1 MGRHDRRKNKI
12 YRKRTRKKTLIMAVV
27 LIVVIAFGYMKF
39 YHQSTVTQ
47 DEIPSWITQDLIYE
61 ADPSQRNLR
70 RVNDIVIHYTANPGS
85 TAKANRDYFA
95 QDTTQ
100 VNSHFVVGLDG
111 EIIQCVPLYMQSVAS
126 NTRNN
131 DTISIEMCH
140 PDSTGNFNLATYNST
155 VRLVAW
161 LCDTYNISR
170 ENVIRHGDITGKN
183 CPKIFME
190 DEGAWEEFKM
200 YVKKYNFQ

>member
-1 MGRHDRRKNKI
+1 M
-12 YRKRTRKKTLIMAVV
+12 RKKTFVMAVV
-27 LIVVIAFGYMKF
+27 LIVVLAFGYMKF

-111 EIIQCVPLYMQSVAS
+111 EIIQCVPLYMQSSLFSQFHDNYYVPVS
-126 NTRNN
+126 V
-131 DTISIEMCH
+131 D
-140 PDSTGNFNLATYNST
+140 NST
-155 VRLVAW
+155 HTRKNGIKVVKFA
-161 LCDTYNISR
+161 DTSVLADSI
-170 ENVIRHGDITGKN
+170 
-183 CPKIFME
+183 
-190 DEGAWEEFKM
+190 
-200 YVKKYNFQ
+200 

>member
-12 YRKRTRKKTLIMAVV
+12 YRKRMRKKTFVMAVV
-27 LIVVIAFGYMKF
+27 LIVVLAFGYMKF

-126 NTRNN
+126 NTRND
-131 DTISIEMCH
+131 DTISIEVCH
-140 PDSTGNFNLATYNST
+140 PDSTGEFTLASYNST
-155 VRLVAW
+155 VRLTAW
-161 LCDTYNISR
+161 LCDTFGISR
-170 ENVIRHGDITGKN
+170 TNVIRHGDITGKN
-183 CPKIFME
+183 CPKYFME
-190 DEGAWEEFKM
+190 NPEAWKEFKM

>member
-12 YRKRTRKKTLIMAVV
+12 HRKRMRKKTFVMAVV
-27 LIVVIAFGYMKF
+27 LIVVLAFGYMKF
-39 YHQSTVTQ
+39 YHQNTVTQ

-126 NTRNN
+126 NTRND
-131 DTISIEMCH
+131 DTISIEVCH
-140 PDSTGNFNLATYNST
+140 PDSTGEFPLASYNST
-155 VRLVAW
+155 VRLTAW
-161 LCDTYNISR
+161 LCDTFGISR
-170 ENVIRHGDITGKN
+170 SNVIRHGDITGKN
-183 CPKIFME
+183 CPKYFME
-190 DEGAWEEFKM
+190 NPEAWKEFKM

>member
-1 MGRHDRRKNKI
+1 M
-12 YRKRTRKKTLIMAVV
+12 RKKTFVMAVV
-27 LIVVIAFGYMKF
+27 LIVVLAFGYMNF

-126 NTRNN
+126 NTRND
-131 DTISIEMCH
+131 DTISIEVCH
-140 PDSTGNFNLATYNST
+140 PDITGEFTLASYNST
-155 VRLVAW
+155 VRLTAW
-161 LCDTYNISR
+161 LCDTFGISR
-170 ENVIRHGDITGKN
+170 SNVIRHGDITGKK
-183 CPKIFME
+183 CPKYFME
-190 DEGAWEEFKM
+190 NQDAWEEFKM